1 VKPAKFEYHAPAT
14 LEAAIALL
22 AQYQGE
28 ARLLAGG
35 QSLVPMMNFRL
46 AAPSAIIDLNR
57 IPDLGYIRA
66 EAGTVRIGAMTR
78 HRAIEFSP
86 LVAQHLPLLAEAIK
100 LVAHLPIRT
109 RGTIGGS
116 IAHADP
122 AAELP
127 MVLQALEGEVV
138 ARGTGGERVIKAMDF
153 FEGLMTTSLRN
164 DEMIVEVR
172 LRVMAKQAGWA
183 VEEFARRRGDFA
195 IAAIAAVVE
204 RADERCRRAR
214 LATAGIGAVSARL
227 TAAEEVLER
236 DGLGDAAI
244 AAAAAKAAE
253 LVSPLSDQQASAEY
267 RRHLT
272 GVLAERALRRARAL
286 HQGKP

>member
-1 VKPAKFEYHAPAT
+1 MKPAKFEYHAPAT

-28 ARLLAGG
+28 ARLLVGG

-204 RADERCRRAR
+204 RAGEHCRKAR
-214 LATAGIGAVSARL
+214 LATAGIGEVSTRL

-236 DGLGDAAI
+236 DGLSDTAI

-253 LVSPLSDQQASAEY
+253 LVSPLSDQQSSAEY

-272 GVLAERALRRARAL
+272 GVLTERALRRARAL
-286 HQGKP
+286 H

>member
-14 LEAAIALL
+14 LDAAIGLL

-35 QSLVPMMNFRL
+35 QSLLPMMNFRL
-46 AAPSAIIDLNR
+46 VSPAAIIDLNR
-57 IPDLGYIRA
+57 IADLAYIRA
-66 EAGTVRIGAMTR
+66 ERGTVRIGAMTR
-78 HRAIEFSP
+78 HRTIEFSP
-86 LVAQHLPLLAEAIK
+86 IVAAHLPLLAEAIK
-100 LVAHLPIRT
+100 LVAHLPIRS

-138 ARGTGGERVIKAMDF
+138 ARGPTGERRIKAIDL
-153 FEGLMTTSLRN
+153 FEGLMTTSLAS
-164 DEMIVEVR
+164 DEMILEVR
-172 LRVMAKQAGWA
+172 LPVMAKHAGCA

-195 IAAIAAVVE
+195 IAAVAAVVE
-204 RADERCRRAR
+204 RAGERCIKAR
-214 LATAGIGAVSARL
+214 LATAGIGEISVRL
-227 TAAEEVLER
+227 TAAEAVLER
-236 DGLGDAAI
+236 DGLGDNVI
-244 AAAAAKAAE
+244 EDAAAQAAE
-253 LVSPLSDQQASAEY
+253 MVSPLSDQQASAEY

-272 GVLAERALRRARAL
+272 RVLTERALRRARSL
-286 HQGKP
+286 H

>member
-14 LEAAIALL
+14 LDAAIALL

-35 QSLVPMMNFRL
+35 QSLLPMMNFRL
-46 AAPSAIIDLNR
+46 VTPAAIIDLNR

-78 HRAIEFSP
+78 HRAVEFSP
-86 LVAQHLPLLAEAIK
+86 VIAEHLPLLAEAIK
-100 LVAHLPIRT
+100 LVAHLPIRS

-127 MVLQALEGEVV
+127 MVLLALEGEVV
-138 ARGTGGERVIKAMDF
+138 ARSRNGERVIKAIDF
-153 FEGLMTTSLRN
+153 FEGLMTTSLGN
-164 DEMIVEVR
+164 DEMIAEVR
-172 LRVMAKQAGWA
+172 FPVMSKQAGWA

-204 RADERCRRAR
+204 RSGERCSKAR
-214 LATAGIGAVSARL
+214 LATAGIGEVSARL
-227 TAAEEVLER
+227 TLAEEVIER
-236 DGLGDAAI
+236 DGLRDSAI
-244 AAAAAKAAE
+244 AAAAAKAARS
-253 LVSPLSDQQASAEY
+253 VSPLSDQQASAEY

-272 GVLAERALRRARAL
+272 GVLTERALRRARAL
-286 HQGKP
+286 H

>member
-14 LEAAIALL
+14 LDAAIGLL
-22 AQYQGE
+22 ARYQGE

-35 QSLVPMMNFRL
+35 QSLLPMMNFRL
-46 AAPSAIIDLNR
+46 VSPAAIIDLNR
-57 IPDLGYIRA
+57 ISDLAYIRA
-66 EAGTVRIGAMTR
+66 ENGTVRIGAMTR
-78 HRAIEFSP
+78 HRTVEFSP
-86 LVAQHLPLLAEAIK
+86 IVAEHLPLLAEAIK
-100 LVAHLPIRT
+100 LVAHLPIRS

-138 ARGTGGERVIKAMDF
+138 ARGPAGERLIKAIDL
-153 FEGLMTTSLRN
+153 FEGLMTTSLAN

-172 LRVMAKQAGWA
+172 LAAIPTRAGCA

-195 IAAIAAVVE
+195 IAAVAAVVE
-204 RADERCRRAR
+204 RAGERCVKAR
-214 LATAGIGAVSARL
+214 LATAGIGPTSVRL
-227 TAAEEVLER
+227 TAAEAILER
-236 DGLGDAAI
+236 GGLGDTI
-244 AAAAAKAAE
+244 IEDAAAKAAE
-253 LVSPLSDQQASAEY
+253 MVSPLSDQQASAEY

-272 GVLAERALRRARAL
+272 RVLTERVLRRARSL
-286 HQGKP
+286 H

>member
-14 LEAAIALL
+14 LDAAIALL
-22 AQYQGE
+22 AQYQGD

-35 QSLVPMMNFRL
+35 QSLLPMMNFRL
-46 AAPSAIIDLNR
+46 ATPAALIDLNR
-57 IPDLGYIRA
+57 IPDLGYIRTH
-66 EAGTVRIGAMTR
+66 GGMVHIGAMTR
-78 HRAIEFSP
+78 HRMVEFSAII
-86 LVAQHLPLLAEAIK
+86 AQHLPLLAEAIK
-100 LVAHLPIRT
+100 LVAHLPIRS

-116 IAHADP
+116 LAHADP

-138 ARGTGGERVIKAMDF
+138 ARGPRGERGIKAIDF
-153 FEGLMTTSLRN
+153 FRGLMTTSLEN
-164 DEMIVEVR
+164 DEIIVEVR
-172 LRVMAKQAGWA
+172 FPVMSTHAGWA

-204 RADERCRRAR
+204 AARDRCSKAR
-214 LATAGIGAVSARL
+214 LATAGIGEVSMRL
-227 TAAEEVLER
+227 TAAEDVVER
-236 DGLGDAAI
+236 QGLGDDAI

-253 LVSPLSDQQASAEY
+253 MVSPMSDVQASAQY

-272 GVLAERALRRARAL
+272 GVLTERALRRARAP
-286 HQGKP
+286 H

>member
-1 VKPAKFEYHAPAT
+1 MKPAKFEYHAPAT
-14 LEAAIALL
+14 LDAAIALL

-35 QSLVPMMNFRL
+35 QSLLPMMNFRL
-46 AAPSAIIDLNR
+46 VTPAAIIDLNR

-78 HRAIEFSP
+78 HRAVEFSP
-86 LVAQHLPLLAEAIK
+86 VIAEHLPLLAEAIK
-100 LVAHLPIRT
+100 LVAHL
-109 RGTIGGS
+109 
-116 IAHADP
+116 P

-138 ARGTGGERVIKAMDF
+138 ARSRNGERVIKAIDF
-153 FEGLMTTSLRN
+153 FEGLMTTSLAD
-164 DEMIVEVR
+164 DEMIAEVR
-172 LRVMAKQAGWA
+172 FPVMSKQAGWA

-204 RADERCRRAR
+204 RSGERCSKAR
-214 LATAGIGAVSARL
+214 LATAGIGEVSARL
-227 TAAEEVLER
+227 TLAEEVIER
-236 DGLGDAAI
+236 DGLGDSAI
-244 AAAAAKAAE
+244 AAAAAKAAHT
-253 LVSPLSDQQASAEY
+253 VSPLSDQQASAEY

-272 GVLAERALRRARAL
+272 GVLTERALRRARAL
-286 HQGKP
+286 H

>member
-1 VKPAKFEYHAPAT
+1 MKPAKFEYHAPAT
-14 LEAAIALL
+14 VEAAIVLL

-46 AAPSAIIDLNR
+46 ATPSAIIDLNR

-204 RADERCRRAR
+204 RAGEHCRKAR
-214 LATAGIGAVSARL
+214 LATAGIGEVSTRL

-236 DGLGDAAI
+236 DGLSDTAI

-272 GVLAERALRRARAL
+272 GVLTERALRRARAL

>member
-14 LEAAIALL
+14 LDAAIGLL
-22 AQYQGE
+22 VQYQGE

-35 QSLVPMMNFRL
+35 QSLLPMMNFRL
-46 AAPSAIIDLNR
+46 VSPAAIIDLNR
-57 IPDLGYIRA
+57 IADLAYIRA
-66 EAGTVRIGAMTR
+66 ENGTVRIGAMTR
-78 HRAIEFSP
+78 HRTVEFSP
-86 LVAQHLPLLAEAIK
+86 VVAERLPLLAEAIK
-100 LVAHLPIRT
+100 LVAHLPIRS

-138 ARGTGGERVIKAMDF
+138 VRGPAGERRIKAIDLF
-153 FEGLMTTSLRN
+153 AGLMTTSLAS

-172 LRVMAKQAGWA
+172 LAVMPAHAGCA

-195 IAAIAAVVE
+195 IAAVAAVVE
-204 RADERCRRAR
+204 RAGGRCVKAR
-214 LATAGIGAVSARL
+214 LATAGIGPVSARL
-227 TAAEEVLER
+227 TAAEAVLER
-236 DGLGDAAI
+236 GGLDDTVI
-244 AAAAAKAAE
+244 ADAAAKAAE
-253 LVSPLSDQQASAEY
+253 MVSPLSDQQASAEY

-272 GVLAERALRRARAL
+272 RVLTERALRRARSR
-286 HQGKP
+286 H

>member
-204 RADERCRRAR
+204 RAGEHCRKAR
-214 LATAGIGAVSARL
+214 LATAGIGEVSTRL

-236 DGLGDAAI
+236 DGLSDTAI

-253 LVSPLSDQQASAEY
+253 LVSPLSDQQSSAEY

-272 GVLAERALRRARAL
+272 GVLTERALRRARAL
-286 HQGKP
+286 H

>member
-14 LEAAIALL
+14 LDAAIALL

-35 QSLVPMMNFRL
+35 QSLLPMMNFRL
-46 AAPSAIIDLNR
+46 AAPAALIDLNR

-66 EAGTVRIGAMTR
+66 DAGMVRIGAMTR
-78 HRAIEFSP
+78 HRAVEFSP
-86 LVAQHLPLLAEAIK
+86 VIAQHLPLLAEAIK
-100 LVAHLPIRT
+100 LIAHLPIRS

-116 IAHADP
+116 LAHADP

-127 MVLQALEGEVV
+127 MVLQVLEGEVV
-138 ARGTGGERVIKAMDF
+138 ARGPRGERVIKAKNF
-153 FEGLMTTSLRN
+153 FQGLMTTSLEN

-172 LRVMAKQAGWA
+172 FPAMSTHAGWA

-195 IAAIAAVVE
+195 IAAVAAVVE
-204 RADERCRRAR
+204 RAGDRCSKAR
-214 LATAGIGAVSARL
+214 LATAGLGEVSVRL
-227 TAAEEVLER
+227 IAAEEAIER
-236 DGLGDAAI
+236 DGLGDDAI
-244 AAAAAKAAE
+244 AAAAARAAE
-253 LVSPLSDQQASAEY
+253 MVSPMSDLQASAQY

-272 GVLAERALRRARAL
+272 GVLTERALRRARAL
-286 HQGKP
+286 H

>member
-1 VKPAKFEYHAPAT
+1 MKPAKFEYHAPAT

-46 AAPSAIIDLNR
+46 ATPSAIIDLNR

-86 LVAQHLPLLAEAIK
+86 LVAQHLPLLADAIK
-100 LVAHLPIRT
+100 LVAHLPIRS

-204 RADERCRRAR
+204 RAGEHCRKAR
-214 LATAGIGAVSARL
+214 LATAGIGEVSTRL

-236 DGLGDAAI
+236 DGLSDTAI

-253 LVSPLSDQQASAEY
+253 LVSPLSDQQSSAEY

-272 GVLAERALRRARAL
+272 GVLTERALRRARAL
-286 HQGKP
+286 H

>member
-1 VKPAKFEYHAPAT
+1 MKPAKFEYHAPAT
-14 LEAAIALL
+14 VEAAIVLL

-100 LVAHLPIRT
+100 FVAHLPIRT

-204 RADERCRRAR
+204 RAGEHCRKAR
-214 LATAGIGAVSARL
+214 LATAGIGEVSTRL

-236 DGLGDAAI
+236 DGLSDTAI

-253 LVSPLSDQQASAEY
+253 LVSPLSDQQSPAEY

-272 GVLAERALRRARAL
+272 GVLTERALRRARAL
-286 HQGKP
+286 H

>member
-1 VKPAKFEYHAPAT
+1 MKPAEFEYHAPAT

-46 AAPSAIIDLNR
+46 ATPSAIIDLNR
-57 IPDLGYIRA
+57 IPELAYIRA

-86 LVAQHLPLLAEAIK
+86 VVAQHLPLLAEAIK
-100 LVAHLPIRT
+100 LVAHLPIRS

-138 ARGTGGERVIKAMDF
+138 ARAPGGERVIKAIDF
-153 FEGLMTTSLRN
+153 FEGLMTTSLGD

-172 LRVMAKQAGWA
+172 LPAMAKQAGWA

-272 GVLAERALRRARAL
+272 GVLTERALRRARAL
-286 HQGKP
+286 H